1 MTDKPSEWAMNVWEK
16 AYEEWALQLD
26 KETATKAAARV
37 IDQARKQ
44 WEAEICEW
52 LRAEAVAALGLV
64 LDIAAKA
71 IEDGDHLKSAATAPP
86 ASDTGTSGTG
96 QPSAHKASVRGSEG
110 E

>member
-1 MTDKPSEWAMNVWEK
+1 MTDKPSQWAMNVFQDAMAEYAK
-16 AYEEWALQLD
+16 PGDDFRER
-26 KETATKAAARV
+26 AAAV

-64 LDIAAKA
+64 LDVAAA
-71 IEDGDHLKSAATAPP
+71 SIENGDHLKSAATAPP
-86 ASDTGTSGTG
+86 ASDTDASGTR
-96 QPSAHKASVRGSEG
+96 QPPTHKASVRGSEG

>member
-52 LRAEAVAALGLV
+52 ITNEFDPAEELEHPLKSLRY
-64 LDIAAKA
+64 A
-71 IEDGDHLKSAATAPP
+71 IE
-86 ASDTGTSGTG
+86 
-96 QPSAHKASVRGSEG
+96 RGEHRKDRP
-110 E
+110 